1 MRLLLYLL
9 HLIRLILLFLHLFHQ
24 YLLLAVLLVF
34 HLLVLC
40 LAAGEQGKHSRS
52 EADWDYIFHKF
63 QFISPPRHKDTKKNF
78 SK

>member
-9 HLIRLILLFLHLFHQ
+9 YSIRLILLLLHLFHQ
-24 YLLLAVLLVF
+24 NLLLAVLRVF
-34 HLLVLC
+34 HLLVLR

-63 QFISPPRHKDTKKNF
+63 QIISPPRHQGSKKNL
-78 SK
+78 